1 MIGILSVSR
10 LFLFIAHRYILCGK
24 AAITKLIVIK
34 NTIGQFMSLPTA
46 LFKSLSR
53 IKKDLKEDIDAVFN
67 RDPAARNSLEV
78 ILTYPGIHALV
89 LHRGAHYL
97 WQNEQKLAARVISYG
112 SRIITGIEIHP
123 AAKIGRRF
131 FIDHGMGIVIGET
144 AEIGNDVTLYHG
156 VTLGGVSWNNGKRH
170 PTLEDGVIVGAGAKV
185 LGPFTVGKGAKI
197 GSNAVVVKAVPAGAT
212 MVGSAARMISDHHD
226 EKGNPIVKKVDDANQ
241 QEKVAQ
247 AASTDN
253 GIDKKAVDE
262 KATNRSVRETAFQA
276 YGIDPTSQ
284 DPVAEA
290 FAKMLEHIQQS
301 ENRLDQLQAAMCKID
316 PDFCKKEYDK
326 LCLEDIDVIGRAD
339 IDEIGAEQK

>member
-1 MIGILSVSR
+1 ML
-10 LFLFIAHRYILCGK
+10 
-24 AAITKLIVIK
+24 
-34 NTIGQFMSLPTA
+34 LPTA
-46 LFKSLSR
+46 LFKSLTR
-53 IKKDLKEDIDAVFN
+53 IKKDLKEDIDAVFT
-67 RDPAARNSLEV
+67 RDPAARNSMEV
-78 ILTYPGIHALV
+78 LLTYPGIHALI
-89 LHRGAHYL
+89 LHRGAHCL
-97 WQNEQKLAARVISYG
+97 WEHDQKFAARAISYG

-123 AAKIGRRF
+123 AAKIGKRF
-131 FIDHGMGIVIGET
+131 FIDHGVGVVIGET

-226 EKGNPIVKKVDDANQ
+226 EKGNPITAKVDVNKA
-241 QEKVAQ
+241 QEK
-247 AASTDN
+247 AAITPN
-253 GIDKKAVDE
+253 I
-262 KATNRSVRETAFQA
+262 KATRSSARDSAFQA
-276 YGIDPTSQ
+276 YGIDPSSQ

-301 ENRLDQLQAAMCKID
+301 ETRLDQLQAAMCKID

-326 LCLEDIDVIGRAD
+326 LCLEDIDVIGQSD
-339 IDEIGAEQK
+339 MDEIAAEQK

>member
-1 MIGILSVSR
+1 
-10 LFLFIAHRYILCGK
+10 
-24 AAITKLIVIK
+24 
-34 NTIGQFMSLPTA
+34 MSLPTT
-46 LFKSLSR
+46 LFKSLAN
-53 IKKDLKEDIDAVFN
+53 IKKDLKEDIEAVFN

-78 ILTYPGIHALV
+78 ILTYPGIHALI
-89 LHRGAHYL
+89 LHRGAHCL

-112 SRIITGIEIHP
+112 SRIVTGIEIHP
-123 AAKIGRRF
+123 AAKIGKRF
-131 FIDHGMGIVIGET
+131 FIDHGVGVVIGET

-226 EKGNPIVKKVDDANQ
+226 EKGNPITTKVDDAKQ
-241 QEKVAQ
+241 QEKAAQ
-247 AASTDN
+247 AGTTTHHQAKSAASST
-253 GIDKKAVDE
+253 AR
-262 KATNRSVRETAFQA
+262 ATAFQA
-276 YGIDPTSQ
+276 YGIDPSSQ

-326 LCLEDIDVIGRAD
+326 LCLEDLDVIGRTD
-339 IDEIGAEQK
+339 MDNIVTEQK

>member
-1 MIGILSVSR
+1 M
-10 LFLFIAHRYILCGK
+10 
-24 AAITKLIVIK
+24 
-34 NTIGQFMSLPTA
+34 
-46 LFKSLSR
+46 
-53 IKKDLKEDIDAVFN
+53 KKDLTEDIDAVFN

-226 EKGNPIVKKVDDANQ
+226 EKGNPLVKKVDDANQ

-247 AASTDN
+247 AASTDK
-253 GIDKKAVDE
+253 GKDKKAVDKKSIDEKSIDE
-262 KATNRSVRETAFQA
+262 KATNRSARETAFQA
-276 YGIDPTSQ
+276 YGIDPMSQ

-301 ENRLDQLQAAMCKID
+301 ENRLDQLQTAMCKID

>member
-1 MIGILSVSR
+1 
-10 LFLFIAHRYILCGK
+10 
-24 AAITKLIVIK
+24 
-34 NTIGQFMSLPTA
+34 MSLPTA

-53 IKKDLKEDIDAVFN
+53 IKKDLTEDIDAVFN

-97 WQNEQKLAARVISYG
+97 WNHEQKLAARVISYG

-185 LGPFTVGKGAKI
+185 LGPFTIGKGAKI

-253 GIDKKAVDE
+253 GIDKKSIDE
-262 KATNRSVRETAFQA
+262 KATNRSARETAFQA
-276 YGIDPTSQ
+276 YGIDPSSQ

-339 IDEIGAEQK
+339 MNVAGTEQK